1 MKEIARKYDNLL
13 TKGAKLNF
21 QVFPRLEMADRNL
34 EYLHLSSSAALSGDL
49 KNVCF
54 FNAAFFSTKFS
65 DVTFAQCNLKSI
77 DMCSVW
83 ANGCQFLSCDF
94 SEATISDSTFINCS
108 FHNAVFN
115 SISLTRCQFINCSFQ
130 DISTDDST
138 ISLNTFTGCRIEG
151 AQFKESFYYQTFEN
165 CTFSGVSI
173 APELLGYNFGFSPEL
188 FEELSQRVDLD
199 ELYAGFTGG
208 GLLVNAAILRI
219 NRLQGQYDAAM
230 IACVAA
236 LGQMIQNDILIKAD
250 EIEFLKSLT
259 MYFRTRQQ
267 IAPISVLRIWQ
278 LLNNYFMNESPNTA
292 ASKAMP
298 HIREFANTLYFDYM
312 GFQKKLQEQLVQL
325 PQANGVADMAELQIV
340 YAEEPALPLL
350 DCLAQFST
358 LADSACPE
366 PHLLRTERGSFHEF
380 HEIAVIAIPYVQT
393 LLALLGVVVPIAIY
407 EKQKQDQ
414 EEAQQGRED
423 TKQNQ
428 VEKEAKQG
436 QGEAAQELTA
446 VASSRV
452 EITLPVSEAGQ
463 AMIFLPNT
471 AAIKSETNQLL
482 SDVMKAPGTQALIS
496 SADFSGYNRK
506 NIQSITIL
514 IQ

>member
-1 MKEIARKYDNLL
+1 MKEIAQKYDSLI

-21 QVFPRLEMADRNL
+21 QVFPRLEMVNRNL
-34 EYLHLSSSAALSGDL
+34 EYLHLSSSAALSGEL

-65 DVTFAQCNLKSI
+65 DVIFAQCNLKSI
-77 DMCSVW
+77 DMCSIW
-83 ANGCQFLSCDF
+83 ANGCQFLNCDF

-108 FHNAVFN
+108 FDNAVFK
-115 SISLTRCQFINCSFQ
+115 SISLTRCQFVNCSFQ

-151 AQFKESFYYQTFEN
+151 AEFKESFYYQTFEN
-165 CTFSGVSI
+165 CTFSNVNV
-173 APELLGYNFGFSPEL
+173 AAELLGYNFGFSPEL
-188 FEELSQRVDLD
+188 FEELSQGVDLD
-199 ELYAGFTGG
+199 ELDAGFTDN
-208 GLLVNAAILRI
+208 GLFVNAAILRI
-219 NRLQGQYDAAM
+219 NRLQGHYDAAM
-230 IACVAA
+230 LACVAA

-259 MYFRTRQQ
+259 MYFQARQQ

-312 GFQKKLQEQLVQL
+312 EFQKKLQEQLVRL
-325 PQANGVADMAELQIV
+325 PQADSVADMAELQIV

-380 HEIAVIAIPYVQT
+380 HEIALIAIPYVQT
-393 LLALLGVVVPIAIY
+393 LLSLLGVVIPIAIY

-414 EEAQQGRED
+414 EEA
-423 TKQNQ
+423 KQDQ
-428 VEKEAKQG
+428 KEAKQ
-436 QGEAAQELTA
+436 EPAAE
-446 VASSRV
+446 VMSRI

-463 AMIFLPNT
+463 PGIFLPNT
-471 AAIKSETNQLL
+471 AVIKSETNKIL
-482 SDVMKAPGTQALIS
+482 SDVMKAPGTQALIN

-506 NIQSITIL
+506 NIQSITIR

>member
-1 MKEIARKYDNLL
+1 MKEIAQKYDSLI

-34 EYLHLSSSAALSGDL
+34 EYLHLSSSAALSGEL

-65 DVTFAQCNLKSI
+65 DVIFAQCNLKSI
-77 DMCSVW
+77 DMCSIW
-83 ANGCQFLSCDF
+83 ANGCQFLNCDF

-108 FHNAVFN
+108 FDNAVFK
-115 SISLTRCQFINCSFQ
+115 SISLTRCQFIDCSFQ
-130 DISTDDST
+130 NISTDDST
-138 ISLNTFTGCRIEG
+138 ISLNTFTGCRIEE
-151 AQFKESFYYQTFEN
+151 AEFKESFYYQTFEN
-165 CTFSGVSI
+165 CTFSDVNI
-173 APELLGYNFGFSPEL
+173 AAELLGYNFGFSPEL
-188 FEELSQRVDLD
+188 FEELSQGVDLD
-199 ELYAGFTGG
+199 ELDAGFTGD
-208 GLLVNAAILRI
+208 GLFVNAAILRI
-219 NRLQGQYDAAM
+219 NRLQGHYDAAM

-259 MYFRTRQQ
+259 MYFQARQQ

-312 GFQKKLQEQLVQL
+312 EFQKELQEQLVRL
-325 PQANGVADMAELQIV
+325 PQADSVADMAELQIV

-358 LADSACPE
+358 LADSACPG

-380 HEIAVIAIPYVQT
+380 HEIALIAIPYVQT

-414 EEAQQGRED
+414 EEA
-423 TKQNQ
+423 KQDQEEAKQDRAENEAKQ
-428 VEKEAKQG
+428 DQKEAKQ
-436 QGEAAQELTA
+436 EPAAEVT
-446 VASSRV
+446 SRI

-463 AMIFLPNT
+463 SMIFLPNT
-471 AAIKSETNQLL
+471 AVIKSETNEIL
-482 SDVMKAPGTQALIS
+482 SDVMKAPGTQALIN

-506 NIQSITIL
+506 NIQSITIR